1 MPELPE
7 VEIVKQSLNKKIK
20 FKKIKKVL
28 VRNRNLRFRIPTKFE
43 VFLKNKEVKKI
54 ARFSKYIIIHLSEDF
69 FCIIHLG
76 MSGTIHFVNKKKVK
90 TTNLS
95 FYKPLVLPNKH
106 NHVEIH
112 FQDFKI
118 VYNDPRRFGFFKLEK
133 NKQNLIKNFVNYGPE
148 PFNKSF
154 NLKYLINY
162 FKGKEKNIKN
172 FLLDQKFVSGIGNIY
187 ANEILFF
194 CKINPKKK
202 AMNLNI
208 KECKKI
214 IYYSKLV
221 LKKSIK
227 RGGSSIRDF
236 SNILGENG
244 SFQNEFKV
252 YQRENLDC
260 LRDVCSGKIKKNF
273 ISNRSIFY
281 CNKCQK

>member
-20 FKKIKKVL
+20 FKKIKKVV

-54 ARFSKYIIIHLSEDF
+54 ARFSKYIIIHLSGDF

-154 NLKYLINY
+154 NLKYLISY
-162 FKGKEKNIKN
+162 FKGKKKNIKN

-214 IYYSKLV
+214 IYFSKLV

-227 RGGSSIRDF
+227 KGGSSIRNF
-236 SNILGENG
+236 SNISGKSG

-252 YQRENLDC
+252 YQRGNLNC
-260 LRDVCSGKIKKNF
+260 LRHMCKGKIKKNL
-273 ISNRSIFY
+273 IGNRSIFF
-281 CNKCQK
+281 CNRCQK

>member
-20 FKKIKKVL
+20 FKKIKKVV

-54 ARFSKYIIIHLSEDF
+54 ARFSKYIIIHLSGDF

-154 NLKYLINY
+154 NLKYLISY
-162 FKGKEKNIKN
+162 FKGKKKNIKN